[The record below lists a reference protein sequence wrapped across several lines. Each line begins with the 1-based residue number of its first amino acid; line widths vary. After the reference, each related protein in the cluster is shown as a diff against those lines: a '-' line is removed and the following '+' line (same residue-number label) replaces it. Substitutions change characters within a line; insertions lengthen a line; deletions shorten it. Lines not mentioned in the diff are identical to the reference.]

1 MAVPR
6 VILIETLLVLT
17 LPLIMST
24 NDTQLQYE
32 LDEAGMFCYVV
43 YTSFRCIKSV
53 RPLICLCVHY
63 FSWHRNQCLRR
74 TRESSSTGKRK
85 ALAGPITLIL
95 TMRKWA
101 VYDILSTPRSSMQL
115 QLERSTL
122 CGPRRVETFGSV
134 TLFCGTENVLRV
146 RMPSRLFKFDLWRV
160 V

>member
-24 NDTQLQYE
+24 NVTQPQYG
-32 LDEAGMFCYVV
+32 LDEAGVKYVLSTTLNAWILEMFCYIV

-134 TLFCGTENVLRV
+134 TLF
-146 RMPSRLFKFDLWRV
+146 
-160 V
+160 